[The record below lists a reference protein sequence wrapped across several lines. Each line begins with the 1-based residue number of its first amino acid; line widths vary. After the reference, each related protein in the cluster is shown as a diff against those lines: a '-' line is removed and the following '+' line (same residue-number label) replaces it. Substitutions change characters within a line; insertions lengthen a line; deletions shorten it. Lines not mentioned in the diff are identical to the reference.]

1 MVIPKGSEI
10 LNLPISGY
18 EIYLDTEGK
27 MLFKKDEWDDLS
39 DLTVY
44 YIKTDSWHLWECDTI
59 ARYYFATK
67 KSKKTE
73 YSLEYVENTE
83 SK

>member
-44 YIKTDSWHLWECDTI
+44 YIKTDS
-59 ARYYFATK
+59 
-67 KSKKTE
+67 
-73 YSLEYVENTE
+73 
-83 SK
+83 